1 MVEIQKKYDEL
12 CKLLHLWSYQYY
24 VLDDNTVPDIEYD
37 RKFRELEEMERAF
50 PLLRS
55 PSSPTMR
62 VGAPRLEA
70 FPAAKHEIPMLSL
83 DNVFNEEELIA
94 WIDGYSLQ
102 DAEFCCEPKYDG
114 LAVSL
119 LYEWGILTRAATR
132 GDGEIGEDVTPNART
147 IPTIPLQLNGDSWPA
162 RLEVRGEIHMPIE
175 KFKEYNALASGK
187 GEKTFVNPR
196 NAAAGSLRQLDSTV
210 TAARPLEF
218 IAYGTGVG
226 GDELGDEQGKRLM
239 TLSRLGFQTCKD
251 VWVRTGKHEVIAYI
265 RDIGEKRN
273 ALSYGIDGVVIKV
286 NDTKKQQT
294 LGFIS
299 RAPRWARAYKYP
311 AEEEMTL
318 LEDVSFQVGRT
329 GAITPVA
336 ALKAI
341 FVGGVT
347 VTSATLHNADEIV
360 RLGVRIGD
368 TVIVRRAGD
377 VIPQIVRVIPTD
389 AVTRAIEFPT
399 ACPAC
404 GGPLER
410 IATEAVTRCVGGM
423 SCPAQRI
430 EGIRHYVSKNMM
442 DIDGMGEKMV
452 ELLVQVGLLK
462 TAADIYK
469 LTYDDLVKSAWVGPK
484 VATNLLEA
492 IEKSKSTTLPRF
504 IFALGIREVGET
516 MAGVLARH
524 FKSLNA
530 LYNATAGDL
539 LEVENVGEVIGA
551 SIMLYFMDEKNIA
564 MINDIITAGVTW
576 PPIVTEGL
584 PLTGKTYV
592 LTGSFNFMS
601 RNDLKTKLQE
611 LGAKVASGISGNVDA
626 LIAGDNP
633 GSKVLKAIAAKVAV
647 VDEEYAKQLLNVS

>member
-1 MVEIQKKYDEL
+1 MVDLQKQYNEL
-12 CKLLHLWSYQYY
+12 CKLIHLWAYHYH
-24 VLDDNTVPDIEYD
+24 VLDDSLVPDIEYD

-55 PSSPTMR
+55 AASPTLR
-62 VGAPRLEA
+62 VGCERLAE
-70 FPAAKHEIPMLSL
+70 FPPAKHEIPMLSL
-83 DNVFNEEELIA
+83 DNVFSEVELRA
-94 WIDGYSLQ
+94 WMEGYSL
-102 DAEFCCEPKYDG
+102 EEETFCCEPKYDG
-114 LAVSL
+114 LAISL
-119 LYEWGILTRAATR
+119 LYVDGILQRGATR
-132 GDGEIGEDVTPNART
+132 GDGETGEDVTPNARAISS
-147 IPTIPLQLNGDSWPA
+147 IPMMLQGEGWPA
-162 RLEVRGEIHMPIE
+162 RLEVRGEVYMPIFGFNLFNE
-175 KFKEYNALASGK
+175 IAAGK

-196 NAAAGSLRQLDSTV
+196 NAAAGSLRQLDSSV
-210 TAARPLEF
+210 TFDRPLSF
-218 IAYGTGVG
+218 YAYGTGVG
-226 GDELGDEQGKRLM
+226 GDALGKTYGDRLVKLKEWGFPVSDEISVVHGI
-239 TLSRLGFQTCKD
+239 D
-251 VWVRTGKHEVIAYI
+251 AVVAYI
-265 RDIGEKRN
+265 TRLGEKRDN
-273 ALSYGIDGVVIKV
+273 LKFGIDGVVIKV
-286 NDTKKQQT
+286 NDVEKQKK

-311 AEEEMTL
+311 PEEDMTT
-318 LEDVSFQVGRT
+318 LEDVTFQVGRT
-329 GAITPVA
+329 GSITPVA
-336 ALKAI
+336 SLKAL

-347 VTSATLHNADEIV
+347 VTSATLHNADEII

-469 LTYDDLVKSAWVGPK
+469 LTYDDLVKTAWVGPK

-524 FKSLNA
+524 FKTLNA

-564 MINDIITAGVTW
+564 MINEIISAGVTW

-611 LGAKVASGISGNVDA
+611 LGAKVASGISSNVDA

-647 VDEEYAKQLLNVS
+647 VDEEYAKQLVKG